1 MRFNASRKRSASAYG
16 VDDLYGVAVMDLVPT
31 MRAAWHDFAVDLDGD
46 LAPGVAVYREQIR
59 DTGWIG
65 NVLFHAVES
74 NLQHVQ

>member
-16 VDDLYGVAVMDLVPT
+16 VDDLYGVAVIHPVLTVRTP
-31 MRAAWHDFAVDLDGD
+31 WHDFPIDLDGD

-65 NVLFHAVES
+65 NFLVHAVES
-74 NLQHVQ
+74 NLQHAQ